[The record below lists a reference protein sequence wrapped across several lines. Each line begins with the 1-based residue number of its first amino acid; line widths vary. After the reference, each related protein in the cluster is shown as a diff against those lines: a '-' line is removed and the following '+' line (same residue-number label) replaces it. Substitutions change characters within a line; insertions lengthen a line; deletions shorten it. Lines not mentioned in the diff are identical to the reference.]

1 MSLQK
6 GVYPYEQMN
15 DWGKIN
21 KASLPEKID
30 FLLQPY
36 HNLLGKSDKLLYF
49 KKFVTYFLNYVNL
62 TLLILFLHQD

>member
-1 MSLQK
+1 MMSLQK

-21 KASLPEKID
+21 KTSLPEKIY

-36 HNLLGKSDKLLYF
+36 HDLLGKSDKLLLADVF
-49 KKFVTYFLNYVNL
+49 
-62 TLLILFLHQD
+62 